1 MSKSILALLTL
12 AAGALAI
19 GCTAVLPPGSQ
30 GSPAPAASV
39 APGTTPVS
47 FKTQVAP
54 VLDQHCAACHTAGRG
69 GANAVEMFD
78 AEGEAKHAVI
88 AARIGDMVQAIESG
102 RMPLGKPGSVPAEAI
117 ETLKAWQAAG
127 APAN

>member
-1 MSKSILALLTL
+1 MSKSILALLSL
-12 AAGALAI
+12 AFAAV

-30 GSPAPAASV
+30 NSPAPAASV
-39 APGTTPVS
+39 APGTAAVS
-47 FKTQVAP
+47 FKTQVVP

-117 ETLKAWQAAG
+117 ATLKAWQAAG

>member
-1 MSKSILALLTL
+1 MSKSLLVLLTL
-12 AAGALAI
+12 ALAAV

-30 GSPAPAASV
+30 NSPAPAAS
-39 APGTTPVS
+39 PGTVS
-47 FKTQVAP
+47 FKTQVVP

-69 GANAVEMFD
+69 AAAAVEMFD
-78 AEGEAKHAVI
+78 AEGEAKHPVI
-88 AARIGDMVQAIESG
+88 AARIGDMVQAIESE

-117 ETLKAWQAAG
+117 EMLKAWQAAG